1 MFSIFSV
8 ARVGEPAATRP
19 ITGYSSCI
27 SALELELPIID
38 IPLDVPLSIDMKPFF
53 SRALR
58 CVSAELGDLKPS
70 SLQTVSYTHL
80 TLPTKA

>member
-1 MFSIFSV
+1 V
-8 ARVGEPAATRP
+8 
-19 ITGYSSCI
+19 
-27 SALELELPIID
+27 LELELPIID

-70 SLQTVSYTHL
+70 SLQISALVGGNPVL
-80 TLPTKA
+80 LR